1 MIEKTEFGVLISY
14 EDWEI
19 IQEKLERTDSSE
31 VKALKQEN
39 ANLRRTLNTMNSF
52 LTSSA
57 EVKEWSSDQ
66 DSNQTITLK
75 STSTNT
81 ASTKMAMRRSSV

>member
-14 EDWEI
+14 EDWEL
-19 IQEKLERTDSSE
+19 IQEKLERTDSSQE

-57 EVKEWSSDQ
+57 EVKE
-66 DSNQTITLK
+66 
-75 STSTNT
+75 
-81 ASTKMAMRRSSV
+81 

>member
-14 EDWEI
+14 EDWEL
-19 IQEKLERTDSSE
+19 IQEKLERTDSSQE

-39 ANLRRTLNTMNSF
+39 DNLRRTLNTMNSF

-57 EVKEWSSDQ
+57 EVKE
-66 DSNQTITLK
+66 
-75 STSTNT
+75 
-81 ASTKMAMRRSSV
+81 

>member
-14 EDWEI
+14 EDWEL
-19 IQEKLERTDSSE
+19 IQEKLDRTDSSQE
-31 VKALKQEN
+31 VKALKEEN

-57 EVKEWSSDQ
+57 EVKE
-66 DSNQTITLK
+66 
-75 STSTNT
+75 
-81 ASTKMAMRRSSV
+81 

>member
-14 EDWEI
+14 EDWEEL
-19 IQEKLERTDSSE
+19 QEKLERTDSSE

-57 EVKEWSSDQ
+57 EVKE
-66 DSNQTITLK
+66 
-75 STSTNT
+75 
-81 ASTKMAMRRSSV
+81 

>member
-14 EDWEI
+14 EDWEL
-19 IQEKLERTDSSE
+19 IQEKLERTDSSQE
-31 VKALKQEN
+31 VKALKEEN

-57 EVKEWSSDQ
+57 EVKE
-66 DSNQTITLK
+66 
-75 STSTNT
+75 
-81 ASTKMAMRRSSV
+81 

>member
-19 IQEKLERTDSSE
+19 IQEKLDRTDSSQE
-31 VKALKQEN
+31 VKALKKEN

-52 LTSSA
+52 LSSA
-57 EVKEWSSDQ
+57 EVEQ
-66 DSNQTITLK
+66 
-75 STSTNT
+75 
-81 ASTKMAMRRSSV
+81 

>member
-19 IQEKLERTDSSE
+19 IQEKLKRTDSSE

-57 EVKEWSSDQ
+57 EVKE
-66 DSNQTITLK
+66 
-75 STSTNT
+75 
-81 ASTKMAMRRSSV
+81 

>member
-14 EDWEI
+14 EDWEL
-19 IQEKLERTDSSE
+19 IQEKLERTDSSQE
-31 VKALKQEN
+31 VKSLKEEN

-57 EVKEWSSDQ
+57 EVKE
-66 DSNQTITLK
+66 
-75 STSTNT
+75 
-81 ASTKMAMRRSSV
+81 

>member
-19 IQEKLERTDSSE
+19 IQEKLQRTDSSQE

-57 EVKEWSSDQ
+57 EVKE
-66 DSNQTITLK
+66 
-75 STSTNT
+75 
-81 ASTKMAMRRSSV
+81 

>member
-14 EDWEI
+14 EDWEL
-19 IQEKLERTDSSE
+19 IQEKLQRTDSSQE

-52 LTSSA
+52 LSSA
-57 EVKEWSSDQ
+57 EVKE
-66 DSNQTITLK
+66 
-75 STSTNT
+75 
-81 ASTKMAMRRSSV
+81 

>member
-14 EDWEI
+14 EDWEL
-19 IQEKLERTDSSE
+19 IQEKLQRTDSSQE

-39 ANLRRTLNTMNSF
+39 DNLRRTLNTMNSF

-57 EVKEWSSDQ
+57 EVKE
-66 DSNQTITLK
+66 
-75 STSTNT
+75 
-81 ASTKMAMRRSSV
+81 

>member
-14 EDWEI
+14 EDWEL
-19 IQEKLERTDSSE
+19 IQEKLQRTDSSQE

-57 EVKEWSSDQ
+57 EVKE
-66 DSNQTITLK
+66 
-75 STSTNT
+75 
-81 ASTKMAMRRSSV
+81 

>member
-14 EDWEI
+14 EDWEL
-19 IQEKLERTDSSE
+19 IQEKLDRTDSSQE

-57 EVKEWSSDQ
+57 EVKE
-66 DSNQTITLK
+66 
-75 STSTNT
+75 
-81 ASTKMAMRRSSV
+81 

>member
-14 EDWEI
+14 EDWGI

-39 ANLRRTLNTMNSF
+39 ANLRRILNTMNSF

-57 EVKEWSSDQ
+57 EVKE
-66 DSNQTITLK
+66 
-75 STSTNT
+75 
-81 ASTKMAMRRSSV
+81 

>member
-19 IQEKLERTDSSE
+19 IQEKLENTDSSKE

-57 EVKEWSSDQ
+57 EVKE
-66 DSNQTITLK
+66 
-75 STSTNT
+75 
-81 ASTKMAMRRSSV
+81 

>member
-1 MIEKTEFGVLISY
+1 MIEKTEYGVLISY
-14 EDWEI
+14 EDWEL
-19 IQEKLERTDSSE
+19 IQEKLQRTDSSQE

-57 EVKEWSSDQ
+57 EVKE
-66 DSNQTITLK
+66 
-75 STSTNT
+75 
-81 ASTKMAMRRSSV
+81 

>member
-14 EDWEI
+14 EDWEL
-19 IQEKLERTDSSE
+19 IQEKLDRTDSSQE

-52 LTSSA
+52 LSSA
-57 EVKEWSSDQ
+57 EVEQ
-66 DSNQTITLK
+66 
-75 STSTNT
+75 
-81 ASTKMAMRRSSV
+81 